1 MMSIVRGVGL
11 ILTKERGLRKF
22 GTAKGEWVK
31 NPKSKKFS

>member
-1 MMSIVRGVGL
+1 MISIERGIGL
-11 ILTKERGLRKF
+11 ILTKERGLLEF